1 MSGRFSFPREQLR
14 ARTVRGA
21 LVTGVFLLAID
32 ALVVAQGLIVTRL
45 LGPELIGLFGIV
57 TVTTMTIVA
66 LKRVGIDEAYVQ
78 QEEAGSQEEEFQRA
92 FTLDFLTSLA
102 FVILLVAAAPVV
114 AAVYG
119 DGRLIGLMLATAYL
133 PLAFALQ
140 APLWVFFRRME
151 YGRQRALQAIQPL
164 VSFAVTVPLAASG
177 FGVYSL
183 VVGPLAGYVVAV
195 AVAVRVSP
203 YRLRLRSDRHATRRY
218 LGFSAWVLVATVA
231 TLVVQQG
238 QMLAFDAAEGL
249 EWVGFLTLAVTV
261 TRYVDR
267 ADQVV
272 TATIYPAIAAIQG
285 RTKVLEELFVKSNRA
300 TLLWVA
306 PFCAGLVLFA
316 GDLVSFVV
324 GEEWRDAEV
333 LIQGLAV
340 AGLLQH
346 VGFNWFAFYRAHGDT
361 RPPALEAVVVAVAF
375 VVLAVPALVA
385 WGAVGF
391 VAGRIAAV
399 VLGLGVRARYVRRM
413 LPSVRAGRLVAP
425 ALLPALAATGCALA
439 VRLAL
444 WGGERPAWQ
453 AAAEVVL
460 FAALF
465 AALALPRERA
475 LLAELRGALGGGED
489 GPGEHDRDER
499 ERRELPVPVDG

>member
-92 FTLDFLTSLA
+92 FTLDLGVSLA
-102 FVILLVAAAPVV
+102 FALLLCALAPVV

-119 DGRLIGLMLATAYL
+119 DDRLLGLMLATAYL

-183 VVGPLAGYVVAV
+183 AVGPLAGYVVAV
-195 AVAVRVSP
+195 AAAIAASP
-203 YRLRLRSDRHATRRY
+203 YRLALRWDGGAARRY
-218 LGFSAWVLVATVA
+218 LKFSAWVLVATVA
-231 TLVVQQG
+231 ALVVQQG
-238 QMLAFDAAEGL
+238 QVLAFDAAEGL
-249 EWVGFLTLAVTV
+249 AWVGFLTLAVTV

-267 ADQVV
+267 ADQIV

-316 GDLVSFVV
+316 SDLVSFVV

-391 VAGRIAAV
+391 VAGRVAAV

-413 LPSVRAGRLVAP
+413 LPGVRAGRLVAP

-444 WGGERPAWQ
+444 WGGARPAWR
-453 AAAEVVL
+453 AAVEVVL
-460 FAALF
+460 VAGRVVGLG
-465 AALALPRERA
+465 LPRGRGLRA
-475 LLAELRGALGGGED
+475 GVRGARGGGA
-489 GPGEHDRDER
+489 GGAGEHDGDER

>member
-21 LVTGVFLLAID
+21 LVTGAFLIAID
-32 ALVVAQGLIVTRL
+32 ALAVAQGLIVTRL
-45 LGPELIGLFGIV
+45 LGPELIGLYGIV

-66 LKRVGIDEAYVQ
+66 LKRVGIDEAYVA
-78 QEEAGSQEEEFQRA
+78 QEEAEGAGEEEFQRA
-92 FTLDFLTSLA
+92 FTLELGTSLA
-102 FVILLVAAAPVV
+102 FALLLCALAPAV

-119 DGRLIGLMLATAYL
+119 DDRLLGLMLATAYL

-151 YGRQRALQAIQPL
+151 YGRQRALQALQPL
-164 VSFAVTVPLAASG
+164 VSFAVTVPLAATG

-183 VVGPLAGYVVAV
+183 VVGPLAGYAV
-195 AVAVRVSP
+195 AVAATVYASP
-203 YRLRLRSDRHATRRY
+203 YRLALRWDRAAARRY

-238 QMLAFDAAEGL
+238 QVLAFDLSEGL

-267 ADQVV
+267 ADQIV

-285 RTKVLEELFVKSNRA
+285 RTRVLEELFVKSNRA

-306 PFCAGLVLFA
+306 PFCFGLVLFA

-324 GEEWRDAEV
+324 GEEWREAEV

-346 VGFNWFAFYRAHGDT
+346 AGFNWFAFYRAHGDP
-361 RPPALEAVVVAVAF
+361 RPPAVEAVVVAVAF
-375 VVLAVPALVA
+375 VALAVPGLVV
-385 WGAVGF
+385 WGAAGF

-399 VLGLGVRARYVRRM
+399 LAGLAVRARYVRRM
-413 LPSVRAGRLVAP
+413 LPGVRAGRLLAPTLVPAAVAVG
-425 ALLPALAATGCALA
+425 LVVI

-453 AAAEVVL
+453 AAVEV
-460 FAALF
+460 ALF
-465 AALALPRERA
+465 AGSFAVLALPRERA
-475 LLAELRGALGGGED
+475 LMRELRGALGA
-489 GPGEHDRDER
+489 R
-499 ERRELPVPVDG
+499 